1 MRGLFVLIIPTSE
14 VSKEVHEEIHDGALA
29 VSDRWLS
36 LFPPSRGA
44 SFPHD

>member
-29 VSDRWLS
+29 ESV
-36 LFPPSRGA
+36 PSIPWGLL
-44 SFPHD
+44 PT